1 MKQPSGAFHFGCRI
15 LLFFPVIP
23 SGYPGRYHRK
33 KHKTKSKSTEIYR
46 ILHHANTPS
55 GKVRSGPSRN
65 NGPSASSLEGRC
77 FGNASTFRHYAAR
90 KGPLIFS
97 QCSLWTLPC
106 PNFPLYLP
114 KSGRYSSTACQ
125 LCLPDFGT
133 LVQFSFSSFLILFH
147 HHFSLLPL
155 SKFLLCFF
163 SFLSFTFLHLFI
175 LFISFYFNLI
185 INFFNYSFILIKIC
199 LSTKL

>member
-1 MKQPSGAFHFGCRI
+1 MKQTSGAFRFGRRS

-23 SGYPGRYHRK
+23 SGYPAQYHIK
-33 KHKTKSKSTEIYR
+33 KNTKQNQNQQKSIEFYTMQTPPQVKSGLDLLEIMG
-46 ILHHANTPS
+46 PQPP
-55 GKVRSGPSRN
+55 PSR
-65 NGPSASSLEGRC
+65 ARY

-125 LCLPDFGT
+125 LCLPNFGT
-133 LVQFSFSSFLILFH
+133 LLQFSFSSFLILFH

-155 SKFLLCFF
+155 SNFF
-163 SFLSFTFLHLFI
+163 YVSFLFFLSHFFIYLFYSFLFI
-175 LFISFYFNLI
+175 LI
-185 INFFNYSFILIKIC
+185 
-199 LSTKL
+199 